1 MDDNIEAILVW
12 SKVGK
17 RRNQGMMTKVNPPP
31 AGGLSSRAEV
41 VEMAHFN
48 LDEVSFFRSP
58 HKLQLIPLP
67 PLQEV
72 RLFTSNADRERYDEL
87 ATLYGIIV
95 SLDYLEKAYVRDS
108 IPQSQ

>member
-1 MDDNIEAILVW
+1 MRVDLVPCAT
-12 SKVGK
+12 V
-17 RRNQGMMTKVNPPP
+17 
-31 AGGLSSRAEV
+31 
-41 VEMAHFN
+41 MAFN
-48 LDEVSFFRSP
+48 LDEVRHVTMS
-58 HKLQLIPLP
+58 KQYTLLTLIV
-67 PLQEV
+67 LQEV

>member
-1 MDDNIEAILVW
+1 MGALRVDLVPCAT
-12 SKVGK
+12 V
-17 RRNQGMMTKVNPPP
+17 
-31 AGGLSSRAEV
+31 
-41 VEMAHFN
+41 MAFN
-48 LDEVSFFRSP
+48 LDEVRHVTMS
-58 HKLQLIPLP
+58 KQYTLLTLIV
-67 PLQEV
+67 LQEV